1 MAYHIL
7 DYVALAVTAL
17 KIVMKQIIKAPKIVT
32 TIPLFITHNYK
43 FLYLVI
49 LGIKFL
55 SCD

>member
-17 KIVMKQIIKAPKIVT
+17 KIVMKQIIKNQKLVT
-32 TIPLFITHNYK
+32 TIPVFIMRNSK
-43 FLYLVI
+43 ILYCVI
-49 LGIKFL
+49 LGIKIL